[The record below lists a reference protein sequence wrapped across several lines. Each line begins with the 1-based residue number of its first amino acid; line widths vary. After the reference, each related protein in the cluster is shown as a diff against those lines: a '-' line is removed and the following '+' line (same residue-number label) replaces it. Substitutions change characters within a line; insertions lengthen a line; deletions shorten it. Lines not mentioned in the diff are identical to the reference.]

1 MTGDGGKGLS
11 ACGGA
16 HAIRE
21 QRTFFRPIGV
31 VHFKVYSNAMQIH
44 ARPIMRLL
52 HPMSHAA
59 SLNRFSFAILLLIVV
74 SILSACSTTKKD
86 EDEQA
91 DWTAEQ
97 LYAEAKK
104 ALTGKSYDKAIKL
117 YEKLEARY
125 PFGNYA
131 TQAQIDVA
139 YAYYKNN
146 EPDSALAAADRFIKL
161 NPSHP
166 RVDYAYYL
174 KGLINYNRGIS
185 FIDRFMP
192 TDSSQRDPGSARDA
206 FRDFN
211 ELLAKFPRSQ
221 YAEDAK
227 QRIMA
232 LRNNLAMY
240 EVHVAD
246 FYMRRGAYLAAVNRC
261 KEVVQ
266 KYQRTQAVPRALK
279 IMEEAYRKLDMN
291 DLADDTA
298 RVYALNYGGNA
309 AATSQLHELSPAE
322 KAWDLMGFDR

>member
-1 MTGDGGKGLS
+1 MLHSDRRHRLS
-11 ACGGA
+11 L
-16 HAIRE
+16 
-21 QRTFFRPIGV
+21 V
-31 VHFKVYSNAMQIH
+31 V
-44 ARPIMRLL
+44 
-52 HPMSHAA
+52 
-59 SLNRFSFAILLLIVV
+59 LLLFLASV
-74 SILSACSTTKKD
+74 LSGCSTTGKD

-97 LYAEAKK
+97 LYTEAKK
-104 ALTGKSYDKAIKL
+104 ALMGKSYDKAIKL

-125 PFGNYA
+125 PFGDYA

-146 EPDSALAAADRFIKL
+146 EPDSALAATDRFIKL

-192 TDSSQRDPGSARDA
+192 TDSSQRDPGSAHDA

-211 ELLAKFPRSQ
+211 ELLAKFPHSK
-221 YAEDAK
+221 YADDAR

-240 EVHVAD
+240 EIHVAD
-246 FYMRRGAYLAAVNRC
+246 FYMRRGAYLAAANRC
-261 KEVVQ
+261 KEVLQ
-266 KYQRTQAVPRALK
+266 KYERTQAVPLALK
-279 IMEEAYRKLDMN
+279 IMEQAYRKLDLN
-291 DLADDTA
+291 ELADDAA
-298 RVYALNYGGNA
+298 RVYELNYAGNTTA
-309 AATSQLHELSPAE
+309 ASQLQELSPAE
-322 KAWDLMGFDR
+322 KVWDFLGFDR

>member
-1 MTGDGGKGLS
+1 
-11 ACGGA
+11 
-16 HAIRE
+16 
-21 QRTFFRPIGV
+21 
-31 VHFKVYSNAMQIH
+31 
-44 ARPIMRLL
+44 
-52 HPMSHAA
+52 MS
-59 SLNRFSFAILLLIVV
+59 LAILLLFVG
-74 SILSACSTTKKD
+74 SILSGCSTTAKD
-86 EDEQA
+86 EDEYA

-97 LYAEAKK
+97 LYGEAKK
-104 ALTGKSYDKAIKL
+104 ALTEKSYEKAIKL

-221 YAEDAK
+221 YAEDAR

-261 KEVVQ
+261 KEVIQ
-266 KYQRTQAVPRALK
+266 KYQRTQAVPKALK
-279 IMEEAYRKLDMN
+279 IMEAAYRKLEMN
-291 DLADDTA
+291 DLAEDAA
-298 RVYALNYGGNA
+298 RVYALNYAENA
-309 AATSQLHELSPAE
+309 AATSQLRELSPAE
-322 KAWDLMGFDR
+322 KVWDFMGFDR